1 MDADIVIEPIADSSP
16 VVYIIVELCME
27 KYAWLQS
34 FKLKLHQVES
44 QSVPTMS
51 KGELNTLPLMLLYC
65 Y

>member
-34 FKLKLHQVES
+34 FKLKL
-44 QSVPTMS
+44 MS
-51 KGELNTLPLMLLYC
+51 SNE
-65 Y
+65 

>member
-34 FKLKLHQVES
+34 FKF
-44 QSVPTMS
+44 
-51 KGELNTLPLMLLYC
+51 LYQQIVKKS
-65 Y
+65 